1 MADRLEYKS
10 KWTGEQVDEGIDK
23 ALLAISQND
32 IKQTMGT
39 SPTSVMS
46 QAAVTYAINTIGKT
60 GIEKLNIEPTDNL
73 TVDYSNNIATFNGLK
88 AILKNDEEQTS
99 VPANLKLPLSQGT
112 GIEIKV
118 SDSGNS
124 LDFSS
129 SISLDDYYTKTDLVG
144 RIIPETKYQSEF
156 KESISGKGSRLYL
169 KDVINFANAETY
181 VSAGSIDIYGP
192 NSSIAFSNQD
202 HYSYGYIRLRFDR
215 EYTQGYSG
223 VGYYA
228 TGTGIQ
234 YCFSHI
240 TAQLK
245 GDTFIKYLQTD
256 LFNIGKVYLCNL
268 DSTDDAKTYLQ
279 GHYYYIGGTTSVRTT
294 TDITPLGLTEEDL
307 SGRIIPKDASR
318 YGQSL
323 FQSNN
328 GYLKMFSASGSNQYM
343 IYGGDDINYYYGGSN
358 LVTINRSGCKF
369 SNYNAAVKVGTDTT
383 GGHLKDTSLQFL
395 SGGSSYGQ
403 ILANPSK
410 TGLKYIGKGSSDI
423 STTSYEFNDVMT
435 QLSGDAFVSSLTEA
449 SALNIGK
456 SYLCIQDSTDEAK
469 TFLKGHV
476 YLVSGESGA
485 YTTMDITA
493 LGLTEQDL
501 QGRILPAN
509 STSSFATSCWKI
521 NSPQTPKNSQ
531 DIAITPR
538 ANTSEFQLCTYDTL
552 KAAYGRFGC
561 AWGGGVNSHDGSFTS
576 NIEFKFDET
585 NNTLTY
591 NHTKAGISYD
601 MDNVELKQT
610 YEKKTLNTY
619 VKDEGISPFTYKAE
633 ITLDT
638 LISENSIIELIND
651 NAINFAT
658 YGFNIGSISGQNLTI
673 YMVGEPMDNI
683 TLTFGIRG

>member
-1 MADRLEYKS
+1 MADRPEYKS

-39 SPTSVMS
+39 SPSSVMS

-99 VPANLKLPLSQGT
+99 VPANLKLPISQGT

-124 LDFSS
+124 LNFSS
-129 SISLDDYYTKTDLVG
+129 SMSLDDYYTKTDLV
-144 RIIPETKYQSEF
+144 
-156 KESISGKGSRLYL
+156 
-169 KDVINFANAETY
+169 
-181 VSAGSIDIYGP
+181 
-192 NSSIAFSNQD
+192 
-202 HYSYGYIRLRFDR
+202 
-215 EYTQGYSG
+215 
-223 VGYYA
+223 
-228 TGTGIQ
+228 
-234 YCFSHI
+234 
-240 TAQLK
+240 
-245 GDTFIKYLQTD
+245 
-256 LFNIGKVYLCNL
+256 
-268 DSTDDAKTYLQ
+268 
-279 GHYYYIGGTTSVRTT
+279 
-294 TDITPLGLTEEDL
+294 
-307 SGRIIPKDASR
+307 GRIIPKDASR

-328 GYLKMFSASGSNQYM
+328 GYLKMFSAVGSDQYM

-369 SNYNAAVKVGTDTT
+369 SNYDAAVKVGTDTT
-383 GGHLKDTSLQFL
+383 GGHLKGTSLQFL

-410 TGLKYIGKGSSDI
+410 TGLKYIGKGSSAI

-456 SYLCIQDSTDEAK
+456 AYLCTQDSTDDAK
-469 TFLKGHV
+469 SFLKGHV
-476 YLVSGESGA
+476 YLVGGESGA
-485 YTTMDITA
+485 YTTTDITA

-501 QGRILPAN
+501 QGRILPAD
-509 STSSFATSCWKI
+509 STSSFATTYWKI
-521 NSPQTPKNSQ
+521 NSPQTPKNSK

-561 AWGGGVNSHDGSFTS
+561 AWGGGVNSHDGSFPS

-591 NHTKAGISYD
+591 NHPKAGISYD

-610 YEKKTLNTY
+610 YEKKILNTY
-619 VKDEGISPFTYKAE
+619 IKDEGISPFTYKAE

-651 NAINFAT
+651 DAINFAT

-673 YMVGEPMDNI
+673 YMVGEPVTNI